1 MGGSIRRGGWRAA
14 GAVRAAGFAAACVA
28 VACLAVA
35 VGWTAGAGS
44 AQASGSGRVTSSR
57 AASSRV
63 PSRHVTTSRVTING
77 VRRGPVFDGL
87 GAADAGGAMGRLL
100 IDYPA
105 TQRTQILDYLFGPG
119 GADLQILKLE
129 IGGDSAEADG
139 ALPSVEHTRGQIDCQ
154 SGYEWWLAEQAVA
167 RDPHILLAG
176 LQWSA
181 PGWVGSVWNS
191 DDVGYV
197 IDWLNCAR
205 SHGLRVSYLGG
216 WNERGFR
223 MAWFEQLRRTL
234 NADGYRYVKLM
245 AADTFSD
252 RTVAAGRR
260 VYDPAQTWYVA
271 RVAAAH
277 PAFRAALGVI
287 AAHDTCGGPTRGFQC
302 ESTRAARRLG
312 LPLWESELGAMH
324 GPTAPAD
331 LARSVNG
338 GFIQAGI
345 TGYVQWPMITAM
357 PPGLLYAG
365 HGLVDASEPQAGHYA
380 VSPITWAIAQTTQ
393 FTEPGWRHVNGAS
406 GYLGN
411 SGTYAAYESPDHSD
425 WSLVTENAG
434 RRAFQR
440 PGPQRIT
447 VHLAGGLGDGT
458 VRVWST
464 NLDSSRPATWFVHRP
479 DLHPSRATFSYTIQ
493 PGYAV
498 TFTSTSGQ
506 SRLSARPPAAAPMRL
521 SYRATPDAS
530 NEPWGLA
537 TQEGAFVYQ
546 PCLGGQ
552 AGQCIQQQTTSKPV
566 FWSPAMTADP
576 PPPYALT
583 GAPGWASYTVSARVL
598 LPTASASAGL
608 IGRFSHQ
615 GGDPVQ
621 FDGYQFDLHGDGSW
635 RLARNR
641 SDGPA
646 QVLASGRVA
655 GIQPGT
661 WHPIS
666 LRLSG
671 RRITASVDGHAVG
684 AVTSS
689 AYGSGLAGIESSYA
703 SVQFTDLTVS

>member
-1 MGGSIRRGGWRAA
+1 MGGRLRRRGPRAA
-14 GAVRAAGFAAACVA
+14 VAVRAAGCAAACFA
-28 VACLAVA
+28 VACFAVVLWWA
-35 VGWTAGAGS
+35 AGTGP
-44 AQASGSGRVTSSR
+44 AQASGSSRVISSRVISSRVTST
-57 AASSRV
+57 RV
-63 PSRHVTTSRVTING
+63 TSSRVTING
-77 VRRGPVFDGL
+77 LRRGPVFDGL
-87 GAADAGGAMGRLL
+87 GAADGGGAMGRLL

-105 TQRTQILDYLFGPG
+105 AQRSQILDYLFGPG

-129 IGGDSAEADG
+129 IGGDSGEADG
-139 ALPSVEHTRGQIDCQ
+139 ALPSVEHSRGQIDCQ
-154 SGYEWWLAEQAVA
+154 SGYEWWLAGQAVA

-181 PGWVGSVWNS
+181 PGWVGSVWDS
-191 DDVGYV
+191 GDIGYV

-205 SHGLRVSYLGG
+205 SHGLRISYLGG

-223 MAWFEQLRRTL
+223 MGWFEQLRRTL
-234 NADGYRYVKLM
+234 NADGYGYVRLM

-252 RTVAAGRR
+252 RTVAPGRR

-277 PAFRAALGVI
+277 PAFRAALGVL

-312 LPLWESELGAMH
+312 LPLWESELGAIH

-331 LARSVNG
+331 LARSVNA

-365 HGLVDASEPQAGHYA
+365 HGLVDASEPQAGHYT
-380 VSPITWAIAQTTQ
+380 VSPTIWAIAQTTQ

-411 SGTYAAYESPDHSD
+411 SGTYTAYESPDHSD

-434 RRAFQR
+434 RHARQR

-447 VHLAGGLGDGT
+447 VHLAGGLRDRT

-464 NLDSSRPATWFVHRP
+464 SLDSSRPSHWFVHRA
-479 DLHPSRATFSYTIQ
+479 DVHPSRGTFSYTIQ

-506 SRLSARPPAAAPMRL
+506 SRLGGKVPAAAPMRL
-521 SYRATPDAS
+521 PYRATPDGS
-530 NEPWGLA
+530 NEPWALA

-546 PCLGGQ
+546 ACLDGQ
-552 AGQCIQQQTTSKPV
+552 AGQCIGQLTTQKPV
-566 FWSPAMTADP
+566 FWAPAMTADP
-576 PPPYALT
+576 PPPYAIT

-598 LPTASASAGL
+598 LPTAAASAGL

-615 GGDPVQ
+615 GGNPVQ
-621 FDGYQFDLHGDGSW
+621 FDGYQFDLHGDGRW
-635 RLARNR
+635 RLARN
-641 SDGPA
+641 SFDGPA
-646 QVLASGRVA
+646 RVLASGRVT

-661 WHPIS
+661 WHAIA

-703 SVQFTDLTVS
+703 PVQFTGLAVS

>member
-1 MGGSIRRGGWRAA
+1 M
-14 GAVRAAGFAAACVA
+14 
-28 VACLAVA
+28 
-35 VGWTAGAGS
+35 
-44 AQASGSGRVTSSR
+44 
-57 AASSRV
+57 
-63 PSRHVTTSRVTING
+63 
-77 VRRGPVFDGL
+77 FDGL

-129 IGGDSAEADG
+129 IGGDSGEADG
-139 ALPSVEHTRGQIDCQ
+139 ALPSVEHSRGQIDCQ

-191 DDVGYV
+191 DDIGYV

-331 LARSVNG
+331 LARSVNA

-440 PGPQRIT
+440 PGPAADHRAPGRRAGGRHRPGLVDQPGLVPAGDVVRAPPGPASLAGHVLLHHPAGLRRH
-447 VHLAGGLGDGT
+447 VHLHQWPVPAERPGRRPPRLCACRTGPRRMPATSRGAWPPRRARSSTSRAWAGR
-458 VRVWST
+458 RVSAS
-464 NLDSSRPATWFVHRP
+464 SSRPP
-479 DLHPSRATFSYTIQ
+479 
-493 PGYAV
+493 
-498 TFTSTSGQ
+498 
-506 SRLSARPPAAAPMRL
+506 
-521 SYRATPDAS
+521 
-530 NEPWGLA
+530 
-537 TQEGAFVYQ
+537 
-546 PCLGGQ
+546 
-552 AGQCIQQQTTSKPV
+552 SKPV

-621 FDGYQFDLHGDGSW
+621 FDGYQFDLHGDGTW

-661 WHPIS
+661 WHAIA
-666 LRLSG
+666 LWLSG

>member
-1 MGGSIRRGGWRAA
+1 MGGKLRRRGPAA
-14 GAVRAAGFAAACVA
+14 ATAVRAAGCA
-28 VACLAVA
+28 VACFAVA
-35 VGWTAGAGS
+35 CAAVALWWAAALGP
-44 AQASGSGRVTSSR
+44 AQASGGGRVTSTQ
-57 AASSRV
+57 V
-63 PSRHVTTSRVTING
+63 TSRHVTTSRVTING

-87 GAADAGGAMGRLL
+87 GAADAGGAMGLLL

-105 TQRTQILDYLFGPG
+105 PQRTQILDYLFGPG

-129 IGGDSAEADG
+129 IGGDSGEADG
-139 ALPSVEHTRGQIDCQ
+139 ALPSVEHSRGQIDCQ
-154 SGYEWWLAEQAVA
+154 SGDEWWLAEQAVA

-181 PGWVGSVWNS
+181 PGWVGSVWDS

-223 MAWFEQLRRTL
+223 MGWFEQLRRTL

-252 RTVAAGRR
+252 RTVAPGRR

-324 GPTAPAD
+324 GDRAAD
-331 LARSVNG
+331 LARSVNA

-411 SGTYAAYESPDHSD
+411 SGTYTAYESPDHSD
-425 WSLVTENAG
+425 WSLVAENAG
-434 RRAFQR
+434 RHAFQR

-447 VHLAGGLGDGT
+447 VHLAGGLRDGT

-464 NLDSSRPATWFVHRP
+464 NLDSSRAATWFVHRP
-479 DLHPSRATFSYTIQ
+479 DLHPSRGIFSYTIQ

-506 SRLSARPPAAAPMRL
+506 SRLSARPPPPRRCACRTGPRRMPATSRGGWPPRRARSFTSRARAAR
-521 SYRATPDAS
+521 R
-530 NEPWGLA
+530 
-537 TQEGAFVYQ
+537 
-546 PCLGGQ
+546 
-552 AGQCIQQQTTSKPV
+552 
-566 FWSPAMTADP
+566 
-576 PPPYALT
+576 
-583 GAPGWASYTVSARVL
+583 VSASSSR
-598 LPTASASAGL
+598 PPAS
-608 IGRFSHQ
+608 RF
-615 GGDPVQ
+615 
-621 FDGYQFDLHGDGSW
+621 
-635 RLARNR
+635 
-641 SDGPA
+641 
-646 QVLASGRVA
+646 
-655 GIQPGT
+655 
-661 WHPIS
+661 
-666 LRLSG
+666 SG
-671 RRITASVDGHAVG
+671 RRP
-684 AVTSS
+684 
-689 AYGSGLAGIESSYA
+689 
-703 SVQFTDLTVS
+703 